1 MKTIKD
7 MIRNYN
13 DKNNAYSA
21 IRNSKLST
29 TNKIYVTACMVIGSY
44 VISKKAYELGETLG
58 EKYED
63 EIVGICSK
71 TADATKTFIKRTQ
84 DTIVKSMGGNK

>member
-1 MKTIKD
+1 MKTIE

-13 DKNNAYSA
+13 DKNNAYRA

-29 TNKIYVTACMVIGSY
+29 ANKIYVTACMVIGSY
-44 VISKKAYELGETLG
+44 VISKKAYELGETIG

-63 EIVGICSK
+63 EIINVCCK
-71 TADATKTFIKRTQ
+71 TADSAKTLIKRTQ
-84 DTIVKSMGGNK
+84 DTMIKAMGGNK